1 MPSRYLNKIWL
12 IFNCSLITISLNCTS
27 MEIQF
32 SEIVI
37 KLQQKTYFNAV
48 FKGCQLSVFCSD
60 PIMWGTY
67 FTLWKQ
73 DNWLD
78 ISWLRMATRTIDDD
92 YKISI
97 QVATTCNMVHAN
109 LHTSSLCITT
119 VHHNRLSLR
128 TIKVYCQ
135 IIKLQWR
142 QTQSMWSITNNLI
155 IPRNIPFL
163 DVLRPHIYL
172 ATRCYKCPTR
182 M

>member
-1 MPSRYLNKIWL
+1 MKFLSNYNRKP
-12 IFNCSLITISLNCTS
+12 TS
-27 MEIQF
+27 M
-32 SEIVI
+32 
-37 KLQQKTYFNAV
+37 
-48 FKGCQLSVFCSD
+48 LSSKSANYQSFCSD

-78 ISWLRMATRTIDDD
+78 ISWLRMATRTIHDD
-92 YKISI
+92 YAISI

-128 TIKVYCQ
+128 NINVYCQ
-135 IIKLQWR
+135 IIKLHWR
-142 QTQSMWSITNNLI
+142 QAQSMWSTTKNLI

-172 ATRCYKCPTR
+172 ATRCYKWYKSNQNIMPQSNIFG
-182 M
+182 